1 MNSKDAQGIYG
12 INAKKN
18 SLHTRKRKSNNN
30 RSQSGKKWRTGAD
43 LSKKVG

>member
-1 MNSKDAQGIYG
+1 MKKSNTQGIYG
-12 INAKKN
+12 INAN
-18 SLHTRKRKSNNN
+18 RNTLQTRKRNSNNN